1 MKFQVSSGLKSI
13 IGKDLITDDF
23 VAIFELVKNAFD
35 AYADNVEIT
44 FLDDEIVISDN
55 GKGMSYDDLVNKWL
69 FVAYSAK
76 ADDSE
81 DISLSKDYRSN
92 LRAKRVHYAGN
103 KGVGRFSCDRLGC
116 DLVIQTKTNECESV
130 HQISLSWDDFEKDQR
145 DKFESINVGYRKVD
159 EFNYPK
165 ESRLKIKES
174 GTLLAISNLRDK
186 ESWSRNKLK
195 RLKSALAK
203 LIDPFGMKND
213 FDVIISAPKELNKD
227 KENLEKI
234 ESKEID
240 FNSPYV
246 DSVNGKVKNL
256 VFERIAEKTTRINV
270 DISDCG
276 GFVETS
282 LIDRG
287 ELVYKIKEKNQYYLL
302 SDTNV
307 SIELY
312 YMNTAAKNNFTRAMG
327 IPSTQFGSVFLFN
340 NGFRVF
346 PIGEPSDDSLGLNS
360 RKTQGYGRYL
370 GTREILGII
379 DVVGDSNRFKEASSR
394 DKGFV
399 VTPSSKE
406 LFKFFYDHALK
417 RLEAYVTKV
426 SWPDK
431 LDAESDDLSRIL
443 TDQGKSRV
451 VKVISK
457 LASSKDVEVIDY
469 SERLVDI
476 VSVRNSNFSEVISD
490 LQQFVSK
497 SGSESLQERI
507 EIALNQYR
515 ELKEAEEQS
524 RIEAELER
532 KLRLKAEEEARRE
545 REAKLIELEK
555 NKELQKSLDD
565 NVEKLEIVEEA
576 LQEEKKRSL
585 FLKKASSVDIDT
597 VRNFHHQIGIYSSS
611 INHLIQLKLDSLRSG
626 KEFSTQEISQIL
638 ESISF
643 KNQQILTVSRIAT
656 VADYR
661 LSAEEIDEDLIF
673 FAKEYLE
680 EVVSKYSPDINVEWI
695 SDGNAWDMTFMPLE
709 VMLVVDNLVHNA
721 SKPNTG
727 CTKITFSSAIDE
739 KKRMKIEI
747 YDDGFGF
754 AQHLKLDINSIFDMG
769 VTTTDGSGLGL
780 YHVKQVI
787 NEMGGSIEADPTYEG
802 GAKFIIRF
810 AK

>member
-1 MKFQVSSGLKSI
+1 MKFQVSTGLKSI

-23 VAIFELVKNAFD
+23 VAIFELVKNSFD
-35 AYADNVEIT
+35 AYANNVEIT
-44 FLDDEIVISDN
+44 FLEDEIVISDN

-81 DISLSKDYRSN
+81 DVSLSKDYRAN
-92 LRAKRVHYAGN
+92 LRAKRAHYAGN
-103 KGVGRFSCDRLGC
+103 KGVGRFSCDRLGR
-116 DLVIQTKTNECESV
+116 DLVIQTKSDECEKV
-130 HQISLSWDDFEKDQR
+130 HQITLSWDDFELNQK
-145 DKFESINVGYRKVD
+145 DKFDSVNVAYQEAND
-159 EFNYPK
+159 FDCPND
-165 ESRLKIKES
+165 SRLKVKSS
-174 GTLLAISNLRDK
+174 GTVLVIKHLRDK
-186 ESWSRNKLK
+186 DSWSRHKLV

-213 FDVIISAPKELNKD
+213 FDVIISAPKELDKD
-227 KENLEKI
+227 KENL
-234 ESKEID
+234 SKVSKD
-240 FNSPYV
+240 SVDSDSPYIDV
-246 DSVNGKVKNL
+246 VNGKVRNL
-256 VFERIAEKTTRINV
+256 VFDKISEKTTRIKVNISKSGD
-270 DISDCG
+270 DI
-276 GFVETS
+276 ETI

-287 ELVYKIKEKNQYYLL
+287 ELVYKIREKNNYNLL
-302 SDTNV
+302 SKADVN
-307 SIELY
+307 IEIY
-312 YMNTAAKNNFTRAMG
+312 YMNTAAKNNFTRTMG
-327 IPSTQFGSVFLFN
+327 IPSVQFGSIFLFN

-346 PIGEPSDDSLGLNS
+346 PIGEPNDDTLGLNS

-379 DVVGDSNRFKEASSR
+379 EVVGDSTKFKEASSR

-399 VTPSSKE
+399 VTASSQQ

-417 RLEAYVTKV
+417 RLEAYVSKV

-431 LDAESDDLSRIL
+431 LDAESDNLSRIL

-457 LASSKDVEVIDY
+457 LATSKDVEIIDY

-476 VSVRNSNFSEVISD
+476 VSIRNSNFSEVIND

-515 ELKEAEEQS
+515 ELKEAEKQS
-524 RIEAELER
+524 REEAELER
-532 KLRLKAEEEARRE
+532 KLRLEAEEEARKE
-545 REAKLIELEK
+545 REAKLVELEK
-555 NKELQKSLDD
+555 NKELQKNLDD
-565 NVEKLEIVEEA
+565 SAEKLEIVEEA

-585 FLKKASSVDIDT
+585 FLKKASSVDIET

-611 INHLIQLKLDSLRSG
+611 INHLIQLKLDSLRAG
-626 KEFSTQEISQIL
+626 KEMSTQEISQIL

-661 LSAEEIDEDLIF
+661 LSAEEIDEDLVF
-673 FAKEYLE
+673 FAREYLE
-680 EVVSKYSPDINVEWI
+680 EVVSKYSPDIDVEWI
-695 SDGNAWDMTFMPLE
+695 SDGHEWDMTFMPLE

-727 CTKITFSSAIDE
+727 CTKITFSSSVTD
-739 KKRMKIEI
+739 KKRMEIEV
-747 YDDGFGF
+747 YDDGLGF
-754 AQHLKLDINSIFDMG
+754 APHLKLDIESIFDMG

-787 NEMGGSIEADPTYEG
+787 NEMGGSIEADPTYEN